1 MGPAEFLI
9 SFKAVLS
16 DLISMIDSVAPENKE
31 CDVLSLSL
39 AQAWVGGQFDAHL
52 SRLLP
57 TFTLPERC

>member
-1 MGPAEFLI
+1 MSKPFL
-9 SFKAVLS
+9 LS
-16 DLISMIDSVAPENKE
+16 DLISMIGSVAPENKK

-39 AQAWVGGQFDAHL
+39 AQAWVGGQFDVHP